1 MNKNTQILVAL
12 VEDSPGVLTRISSLF
27 SRRRFNIISLT
38 VGQTERKGISRMT
51 VAVDSTSTN
60 VEQVIKQMY
69 KIVNVLKVSDV
80 TKDATVIRETALVKV
95 SATKSNRTEVLQMVE
110 IFRAKVVDVTLD
122 SMIVE
127 LSSHPD
133 KINSFI
139 ELVSSFGIK
148 ELVRTGVTVMN
159 RGKSGE
165 IKLKQKQK

>member
-12 VEDSPGVLTRISSLF
+12 VEDHPGVLHRISSLF

-38 VGQTERKGISRMT
+38 VGQTERKGLSRMT
-51 VAVDSTSTN
+51 IVVDSGMTN

-69 KIVNVLKVSDV
+69 KIVNVLKVSNV
-80 TKDATVIRETALVKV
+80 SKDATVIRETALIKV
-95 SATKSNRTEVLQMVE
+95 NATKSNRTEVLQMVD

-122 SMIVE
+122 SLIVE
-127 LSSHPD
+127 MSSHPD

-148 ELVRTGVTVMN
+148 ELVRTGATVMN

-165 IKLKQKQK
+165 IKLKKK

>member
-1 MNKNTQILVAL
+1 MNKNIQILVAL
-12 VEDSPGVLTRISSLF
+12 VEDHPGVLARISSLF

-38 VGQTERKGISRMT
+38 VGQTERKGLSRMT
-51 VAVDSTSTN
+51 VTVDATSTN

-80 TKDATVIRETALVKV
+80 TKDFTVIRETALVKV
-95 SATKSNRTEVLQMVE
+95 SATKSTRTEVLQMVE
-110 IFRAKVVDVTLD
+110 IFRAKVVDVSLD
-122 SMIVE
+122 SLIVE

-148 ELVRTGVTVMN
+148 ELVRTGATVMN
-159 RGKSGE
+159 RSKSGE
-165 IKLKQKQK
+165 IKLKQK

>member
-1 MNKNTQILVAL
+1 MNKNIQILVAL
-12 VEDSPGVLTRISSLF
+12 VEDSPGVLARISSLF

-51 VAVDSTSTN
+51 ISVDATSTN

-80 TKDATVIRETALVKV
+80 TKDFTVIRETALVKV
-95 SATKSNRTEVLQMVE
+95 SATKSTRTEVLQMVE
-110 IFRAKVVDVTLD
+110 IFRAKVVDVSLD
-122 SMIVE
+122 SLIVE
-127 LSSHPD
+127 LSSHPE

-148 ELVRTGVTVMN
+148 ELVRTGATVMN
-159 RGKSGE
+159 RSKSGE
-165 IKLKQKQK
+165 IKLKQK